1 MHSKSVDSLSLTRA
15 GFIEYFLVA
24 TKLVHALTA
33 IAPALFLLYYPGL
46 VPVELRSNMLGLL
59 LFFGALTV
67 IMFQALDVYSD
78 DIFSNRLRFRIM
90 FFAWASAF
98 CLLLFMYQGL
108 GLFPYLSSKLV
119 IFWFTGSL
127 LLFGVQRLLVLRLYR
142 AWMKRGMYL
151 QRTVILG
158 FTESGMHLAEYLV
171 RNHDIRSG
179 IIGFIDDRSERVPEN
194 YNSLPLLGNTKDL
207 EKLIR
212 QEQVDQVLVALP
224 WFAEGRIGA
233 IVHRLR
239 QLPVNVLL
247 VPDMAAFRHAHNRIV
262 DVSGIPMF
270 NASELPLRGWSPLI
284 KRCEDLVLASIALVL
299 FAPLMAL
306 VALAI
311 RLDSKGPVLF
321 RQKRYGYNNR
331 LIWVF
336 KFRSMYTE
344 RTDANAERQTTR
356 DDDRITRVGRFIRK
370 TSIDELPQL
379 FNVLAGSMSMVGPR
393 PHATATKAAGI
404 PFEEAVSE
412 YSSRHRVK
420 PGITGWAQ
428 INGYRGETDTLH
440 KIKKRVEYDLEYIAK
455 WSVWFDLYILF
466 RTVPAVLLTKE
477 VYSMNA
483 VAPLIP
489 CIVSGGSGTRL
500 WPVSRESMPKPFMRL
515 ADDQS
520 LLQKTFLRI
529 AGLPDVARLLT
540 VTNRDLLFR
549 TLDDYRAVNRSGL
562 AQDLLLEPV
571 GRNTAP
577 AIAAAALHV
586 QEHFGDQAQLL
597 ILPADHLIR
606 DEQAFAA
613 AVAEARGLAAQGYLV
628 TFGITPERAETGFG
642 YIEQGAPLGNGF
654 RVARFVEKPDQAT
667 AQSYLDSGKYLWNA
681 GMFCFQAATVL
692 QELERHAPEVLIAAR
707 AALADGSSLENG
719 QCRQRELAAG
729 AFAEAPDISVDY
741 ALMERSDK
749 VAVVPCSI
757 GWSDIGSWQALRELS
772 AADEN
777 GNQVRG
783 ESVLHDVSN
792 CYIDSPKRLVGA
804 VGVHD
809 LIIVD
814 TPDALLVAD
823 AARSQDVKFVAQELK
838 RRGHDAFR
846 LHRTVSRPWGT
857 YTVLEEGRRF
867 KIKRIVVRPKASL
880 SLQMHHHRSEHW
892 IVVSGMALVE
902 NGEREFLLNTNESTF
917 IPAGHSHRLSNPG
930 IIDLVMIEV
939 QSGEYLGEDD
949 IVRFNDIYGR
959 APASDEK
966 KA

>member
-1 MHSKSVDSLSLTRA
+1 MLRLSMPALLLALAGCATKPPANPDNLCEIFREKPKWHEA
-15 GFIEYFLVA
+15 ALKMQQRWGAPVQVPMAMMYQESSFKHDALPPRYYFLGFIPWGRV
-24 TKLVHALTA
+24 
-33 IAPALFLLYYPGL
+33 
-46 VPVELRSNMLGLL
+46 S
-59 LFFGALTV
+59 
-67 IMFQALDVYSD
+67 
-78 DIFSNRLRFRIM
+78 
-90 FFAWASAF
+90 SA
-98 CLLLFMYQGL
+98 
-108 GLFPYLSSKLV
+108 
-119 IFWFTGSL
+119 
-127 LLFGVQRLLVLRLYR
+127 
-142 AWMKRGMYL
+142 
-151 QRTVILG
+151 
-158 FTESGMHLAEYLV
+158 
-171 RNHDIRSG
+171 
-179 IIGFIDDRSERVPEN
+179 
-194 YNSLPLLGNTKDL
+194 
-207 EKLIR
+207 
-212 QEQVDQVLVALP
+212 
-224 WFAEGRIGA
+224 
-233 IVHRLR
+233 
-239 QLPVNVLL
+239 
-247 VPDMAAFRHAHNRIV
+247 
-262 DVSGIPMF
+262 
-270 NASELPLRGWSPLI
+270 
-284 KRCEDLVLASIALVL
+284 
-299 FAPLMAL
+299 
-306 VALAI
+306 
-311 RLDSKGPVLF
+311 
-321 RQKRYGYNNR
+321 YGYAQAKDETWADYKR
-331 LIWVF
+331 EAGGWGA
-336 KFRSMYTE
+336 S
-344 RTDANAERQTTR
+344 R
-356 DDDRITRVGRFIRK
+356 DDF
-370 TSIDELPQL
+370 
-379 FNVLAGSMSMVGPR
+379 
-393 PHATATKAAGI
+393 
-404 PFEEAVSE
+404 
-412 YSSRHRVK
+412 
-420 PGITGWAQ
+420 
-428 INGYRGETDTLH
+428 
-440 KIKKRVEYDLEYIAK
+440 
-455 WSVWFDLYILF
+455 
-466 RTVPAVLLTKE
+466 
-477 VYSMNA
+477 
-483 VAPLIP
+483 
-489 CIVSGGSGTRL
+489 
-500 WPVSRESMPKPFMRL
+500 
-515 ADDQS
+515 AD
-520 LLQKTFLRI
+520 
-529 AGLPDVARLLT
+529 
-540 VTNRDLLFR
+540 
-549 TLDDYRAVNRSGL
+549 
-562 AQDLLLEPV
+562 
-571 GRNTAP
+571 
-577 AIAAAALHV
+577 AALHV